1 MLFPVLFILFLCG
14 SQNLNHYATCRTS
27 TLTAPGRRHR
37 HFLGHPTPYYH
48 NSTATFQSS
57 LLLQC
62 GDVETQPGPNN
73 HRTKRHSNLN
83 LLSLNARSLYP
94 KMDLLRALC
103 SVKAYDI
110 ISVQESW
117 LNSTINDFEIAMP
130 GYTIFRKDR
139 TQRYGGI
146 TVYVQSDIKC
156 SLFDADDQLEES
168 LWLSL
173 QLRSASVTFGTIYFP
188 SPTNSDIESLDNFLN
203 SLSAE
208 AHRNLI
214 LCGDFNIDHMP
225 NVTSCLRTKLEACT
239 QSHGL
244 AQLVTKPTR
253 ITPTSKTLIDL
264 VYTSDPSIVV
274 SSDVHCPLGK
284 SDHQTVNITFDYR
297 RPVKS
302 VPSREVWRYNR
313 ADWITI
319 NNEINHLPKSFY
331 DITNVNEAW
340 DNLFKFYMD
349 TLKSHIPRCK
359 IRTQRNTPWLNK
371 ELKRL
376 VSKKNRYYKKSRR
389 TGCQRLWM
397 KYKQIRNSLVSEL
410 RKAKKDYLDNA
421 LSDNLNPQRG
431 WAALRQFTKA
441 FDSYPPVLNHNS
453 ISAENNIDKANL
465 FNNYFGSCF
474 VSDSTT
480 SPAASYDISSTLDI
494 WAIIPSEVVKVLKVL
509 PNKSS
514 SGPDG
519 ISSIMLKNTADSLA
533 CPLSFI
539 FNLSLKTS
547 TVPSAW
553 KVSNVVPLHKK
564 GDRCSVS
571 NYRPISLQPIVSK
584 VMERLI
590 HARLMEHLSD
600 NDILSPHQFGFRPQF
615 STGEALLSVTG
626 DWFEVLDKHCE
637 VSTLFFD
644 LTKAFDSIPHS
655 VVLQKLH
662 SVGLSNSLCSWFNS
676 YLCNRYQQ
684 VVIDGATSQRILV
697 TSGVPQGSVLGPVLF
712 LVAINDL
719 THLTFSLGTK
729 LALFADDIVLY
740 RTIACTLDFEP
751 VQDDVTMLV
760 DWMDANGLS
769 LNGSKTKFMLLSR
782 KRKSYYSG
790 RQLWLRDAA
799 IERVFE
805 FKYLGVLVSHD
816 LTWSSHIS
824 SICSKA
830 RRLLGLFYR
839 QFYKVDPN
847 LIFKCYLTIVR
858 PLLDYCCYVWS
869 PHCMKDVKA
878 VENVQY
884 FALKM
889 ACKSWN
895 AHYTDLVNDCEI
907 PLLSSRRL
915 YFDGCMVFKILNDL
929 SCIDQD
935 HLVASHRRN
944 QRNQHSLALRTP
956 RIPSS
961 EITRNSFFYRI
972 ANSWNALPSS
982 VVSSPSY
989 SNFKIYLKKHLY

>member
-1 MLFPVLFILFLCG
+1 MLLPILFIIFLCG
-14 SQNLNHYATCRTS
+14 SDFNQFVSCRTS
-27 TLTAPGRRHR
+27 SSTSSTRRHR
-37 HFLGHPTPYYH
+37 HFYGRPTLYYH
-48 NSTATFQSS
+48 NATATFQSS

-62 GDVETQPGPNN
+62 GDVETQPGPDNA
-73 HRTKRHSNLN
+73 RIKRHTNLK
-83 LLSLNARSLYP
+83 LISLNARSLLP

-117 LNSTINDFEIAMP
+117 LNSTINDFEIAIP

-139 TQRYGGI
+139 SQRYGGI
-146 TVYVQSDIKC
+146 TVYVQNDIKC
-156 SLFDADDQLEES
+156 SLFDAVGQSGES

-188 SPTNSDIESLDNFLN
+188 SPSNSDIETLDIFLN

-208 AHRNLI
+208 AHRNVI

-225 NVTSCLRTKLEACT
+225 NVTSSLRTKLEACT

-244 AQLVTKPTR
+244 TQLVTKPTR

-274 SSDVHCPLGK
+274 TSDVECPLGK
-284 SDHQTVNITFDYR
+284 SDHHIVTVTFDYR
-297 RPVKS
+297 RPIKS

-313 ADWITI
+313 ADWLSI
-319 NNEINHLPKSFY
+319 NNAINQLPKSFY
-331 DITNVNEAW
+331 NSTNVNEAW
-340 DNLFKFYMD
+340 DELYKFYMD
-349 TLKSHIPRCK
+349 TIKSHIPRCK
-359 IRTQRNTPWLNK
+359 IRSQRNTPWLNK
-371 ELKRL
+371 ELKKL
-376 VSKKNRYYKKSRR
+376 ISKKNRYYKKSKR

-397 KYKQIRNSLVSEL
+397 KYKQIRNNLVSEL

-431 WAALRQFTKA
+431 WAAIRQFTKA
-441 FDSYPPVLNHNS
+441 FDSYPSVLNHNS
-453 ISAENNIDKANL
+453 ISAENNIDKSNL

-474 VSDSTT
+474 VSDSAA

-494 WAIIPSEVVKVLKVL
+494 WTIIPSEVVKVLKGL
-509 PNKSS
+509 KNKSS

-533 CPLSFI
+533 CPLSFL
-539 FNLSLKTS
+539 FNLSLRTS
-547 TVPSAW
+547 SVPSAW

-564 GDRCSVS
+564 GDRCNVS

-600 NDILSPHQFGFRPQF
+600 NNILSPHQYGFRPQF

-626 DWFEVLDKHCE
+626 DWFEALDKHYE

-655 VVLQKLH
+655 VVSQKLQ
-662 SVGLSNSLCSWFNS
+662 SIGLSNPLCSWFSS
-676 YLCNRYQQ
+676 YLSNRYQQ

-719 THLTFSLGTK
+719 AHLAFSPGTK
-729 LALFADDIVLY
+729 FALFADDIVLY
-740 RTIACTLDFEP
+740 RTITCTLDFEP
-751 VQDDVTMLV
+751 VQDDVTLLAN
-760 DWMDANGLS
+760 WMDANGLT

-782 KRKSYYSG
+782 KRKSYFSG
-790 RQLWLRDAA
+790 NQLWLRDTA
-799 IERVFE
+799 IERVYE

-824 SICSKA
+824 STCSKA

-839 QFYKVDPN
+839 QFYKVDPM

-869 PHCMKDVKA
+869 PHCQKDIKA

-884 FALKM
+884 FSLKM
-889 ACKSWN
+889 ASKSWN
-895 AHYTDLVNDCEI
+895 AHYTDLVNDYEI

-915 YFDGCMVFKILNDL
+915 YFDGCMIFKILNDL
-929 SCIDQD
+929 SCIEQD
-935 HLVASHRRN
+935 HLVASYRRN
-944 QRNQHSLALRTP
+944 QRTQHSFALRTP
-956 RIPSS
+956 RVPSS
-961 EITRNSFFYRI
+961 EITRHSFFYRI
-972 ANSWNALPSS
+972 VNFWNALPSS
-982 VVSSPSY
+982 VVCSPSY
-989 SNFKIYLKKHLY
+989 SNLKISLKKHLQ